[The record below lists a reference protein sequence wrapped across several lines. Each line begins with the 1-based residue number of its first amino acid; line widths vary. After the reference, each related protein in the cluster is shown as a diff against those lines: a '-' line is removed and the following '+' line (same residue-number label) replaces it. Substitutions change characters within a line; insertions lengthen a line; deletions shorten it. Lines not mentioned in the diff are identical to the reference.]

1 MQSRNVFI
9 YLGGNVGRVG
19 WRAEFT
25 FPRAREFVTAKQFK
39 PLSLTPRFFIY
50 LGYFISNRDNLNLNG
65 PLVTF
70 LIGCK
75 EFRAMVQPPRLLPGL
90 KPRTAK
96 RRGQDV

>member
-1 MQSRNVFI
+1 MDGERSSLFPEHASSSQPSSSSRF
-9 YLGGNVGRVG
+9 
-19 WRAEFT
+19 
-25 FPRAREFVTAKQFK
+25 
-39 PLSLTPRFFIY
+39 SLPPRFFIY
-50 LGYFISNRDNLNLNG
+50 LRYFISNRDNLNLNG

-90 KPRTAK
+90 KPWTAK